1 MNTPR
6 DALRQAVGERLV
18 QEEPRLVVMAEGVG
32 DVQRVIQLANEQM
45 FQVLVLGSG
54 SSFPEDL
61 TIPGDTVAL
70 MMSRSTMPL
79 EWDEDNLTVTVG
91 AGTRVVDLSR
101 SMESAGWEYRFLEG
115 TPHVTV
121 GGAIAGTSALES
133 AIIGSNFR
141 IFTLGMK
148 IVHSEGQLVQWG
160 GKMVKDVAGL
170 DVASSYVGSGGAIGV
185 IAEVTF
191 RLVPF
196 PSPLVDTQRRDL
208 IQSDG
213 VNPPTVPSNNYL
225 QRMYRTFDPRGIF
238 YRVHRPQSDTP

>member
-91 AGTRVVDLSR
+91 AGTRVVVLKR
-101 SMESAGWEYRFLEG
+101 
-115 TPHVTV
+115 
-121 GGAIAGTSALES
+121 
-133 AIIGSNFR
+133 
-141 IFTLGMK
+141 
-148 IVHSEGQLVQWG
+148 
-160 GKMVKDVAGL
+160 
-170 DVASSYVGSGGAIGV
+170 
-185 IAEVTF
+185 
-191 RLVPF
+191 
-196 PSPLVDTQRRDL
+196 
-208 IQSDG
+208 
-213 VNPPTVPSNNYL
+213 
-225 QRMYRTFDPRGIF
+225 
-238 YRVHRPQSDTP
+238 